1 MTLNEQTQGNVVP
14 PHMQQ
19 PLSVVPMVFQHS
31 QQGSLPNAYYQHH
44 YHVTPV
50 VNQNHPSSNHQ
61 LHCNNN
67 NNDYPNHVQ
76 IHPYPHHSQTQFSLH
91 YSSATP
97 PTISTHDNH
106 QPKFCYSNSRHV
118 MDGLP
123 SNCQSSYNRRLK
135 RDTQSCDDLCSSA
148 ELSNGEL
155 LKLIVDRNYHSF
167 MKSFKYQT

>member
-1 MTLNEQTQGNVVP
+1 
-14 PHMQQ
+14 
-19 PLSVVPMVFQHS
+19 MVFQHS

-50 VNQNHPSSNHQ
+50 VNQNHQSSNHQ

-155 LKLIVDRNYHSF
+155 LKLIVGTKYHSNL
-167 MKSFKYQT
+167 K